1 MITIRK
7 ISAQETYT
15 VRHPVLRKG
24 KQIESCHFD
33 GDDLDTTSHFGLHE
47 NDQIKGVISLFE
59 NNNPLFEDKK
69 QTQIRGMAVL
79 ENNQGKGYG
88 RLLVEHSEKI
98 LKTQN
103 TPLIWFNARI
113 NAVGFYQKMG
123 YQIIGNS
130 FEIPNVGL
138 HYVMWKKL

>member
-1 MITIRK
+1 MIAIRK

-15 VRHPVLRKG
+15 VRHPELRKG
-24 KQIESCHFD
+24 KPIESCHFD
-33 GDDLDTTSHFGLHE
+33 GDDLDTTSHLGLYE
-47 NDQIKGVISLFE
+47 NDQIKGVISLFD
-59 NNNPLFEDKK
+59 NNNPLFGDQN

-79 ENNQGKGYG
+79 ENNQGKGFG

-103 TPLIWFNARI
+103 APLIWFNARI

-123 YQIIGNS
+123 YKIIGNS
-130 FEIPNVGL
+130 FEIPNVGE